1 MQKNPY
7 SKAALGVI
15 LHWSRD
21 LDNKTTQWTYN
32 RLSLLRN
39 PRDPVKMFVE
49 SEIRFRRNAVQCVA
63 KYEVQR
69 HVVSKFKCK
78 YKKNELWGYCN
89 VLPRFSRH
97 CQDSQSRLT
106 FVGHSLQGC
115 FICLSGYSIEDYMYM
130 WSACLHFNIILNIIF
145 PRVSCLTQFL
155 EL

>member
-1 MQKNPY
+1 MKVLNHFNPASGHSHRKNCV
-7 SKAALGVI
+7 STARFSAVI
-15 LHWSRD
+15 LGPCSSEHDERRLTLALVYS
-21 LDNKTTQWTYN
+21 

-39 PRDPVKMFVE
+39 PWDPVKMFVE

-130 WSACLHFNIILNIIF
+130 
-145 PRVSCLTQFL
+145 
-155 EL
+155 